1 MVNDYIPV
9 NTPLITKED
18 TDYVTKA
25 VSEGWISGDGKY
37 VAEFEE
43 AMGLLCKRK
52 HAIAVSNGSVAI
64 DLAIE
69 ALGIGRGD
77 EVILPSFTIISCL
90 AQILRNGATPV
101 FVDALPD
108 TWNMDVSQVESLI
121 SPKTKAIMAVHTYGI
136 PVDMDPL
143 IDLAAKYGIPIV
155 EDAAEAHGLEYK
167 GRVAGSMGLVSTFS
181 FYANKNITTGEG
193 GMVLTDDAALASKI
207 RTLRNLAFMPEK
219 RFFHEE
225 LGWNS
230 RMSSIQAALGTS
242 QIKRIDTI
250 NKRRREIGETYQEA
264 FSTLKSVVLPVR
276 QTDYAENNYW
286 VFGLTINADFDLAAA
301 QIMRKLEEKG
311 IGTRPFFHP
320 LHDQPVLLKYFGG
333 KSKQDLPVSS
343 YLGSKGFYIPNSL
356 GIRTD
361 EVDRIV
367 DTMYEIL
374 G

>member
-1 MVNDYIPV
+1 LVNDFIPV

-25 VSEGWISGDGKY
+25 VSEGWISGEGKY

-43 AMGLLCKRK
+43 AMGLLCKRN

-64 DLAIE
+64 DLVIE
-69 ALGIGRGD
+69 SLGIGRGD

-121 SPKTKAIMAVHTYGI
+121 SPKTKAIMAVHTYGL

-143 IDLAAKYGIPIV
+143 IDLAAKHGIPII

-193 GMVLTDDAALASKI
+193 GMVLTDDGALASKI

-242 QIKRIDTI
+242 QIKRIHSI

-264 FSTLKSVVLPVR
+264 FSTLKSVVLPVSH
-276 QTDYAENNYW
+276 TDYAENKYW
-286 VFGLTINADFDLAAA
+286 VFGLTIRADFDRTAA
-301 QIMRKLEEKG
+301 QIMKELEEKG

-320 LHDQPVLLKYFGG
+320 LHNQPLLLKYVWDIA
-333 KSKQDLPVSS
+333 KQDLPVSS

-356 GIRTD
+356 GLRKD

-367 DTMYEIL
+367 DTVFGVL

>member
-1 MVNDYIPV
+1 LVNDYIPV

-25 VSEGWISGDGKY
+25 VSEGWISGEGKY

-69 ALGIGRGD
+69 ALGIGGGD

-143 IDLAAKYGIPIV
+143 IDMASRHGIPII
-155 EDAAEAHGLEYK
+155 EDAAEAHGIEYK
-167 GRVAGSMGLVSTFS
+167 NRVAGSMGLVSTFS

-193 GMVLTDDAALASKI
+193 GMVLTDDGALASKI

-230 RMSSIQAALGTS
+230 RISSIQAALGTS
-242 QIKRIDTI
+242 QIKRISSI
-250 NKRRREIGETYQEA
+250 NKRRREIGQTYQEA
-264 FSTLKSVVLPVR
+264 FSALKNAGLPVSK
-276 QTDYAENNYW
+276 TDYAENNYW
-286 VFGLTINADFDLAAA
+286 VFGLTINADFDLTAA
-301 QIMRKLEEKG
+301 QIMRKLEERG
-311 IGTRPFFHP
+311 IGARPFFHP

-343 YLGSKGFYIPNSL
+343 YLGAKGFYIPNSL
-356 GIRTD
+356 GLRAD
-361 EVDRIV
+361 ELDRIV
-367 DTMYEIL
+367 DTVYQVL